1 MLVWLLH
8 QLDGEDLQT
17 VNEKNFITNICH
29 KILAA
34 QSSISDVLRMVEDIP
49 IMSNSE
55 CDAVYGIVGAG
66 VVCIDTAGGKGTCN
80 GDSGGPLG

>member
-1 MLVWLLH
+1 MLAWLLH
-8 QLDGEDLQT
+8 QLDGGDLQT
-17 VNEKNFITNICH
+17 VNKNNFQCIFN